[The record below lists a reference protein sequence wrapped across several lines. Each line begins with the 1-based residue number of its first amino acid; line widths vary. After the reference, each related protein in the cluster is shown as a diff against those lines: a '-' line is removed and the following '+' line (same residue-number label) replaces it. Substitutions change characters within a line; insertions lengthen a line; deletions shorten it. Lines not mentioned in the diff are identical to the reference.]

1 MSTRLAWRV
10 LVATAAALQGPADGL
25 ALDPAAAVGAGAVE
39 AQQRQEGRRAL
50 RSRPDGVSPENAIQA
65 RGQSAQGEAAPVL
78 DGVLRRWLQ
87 ETLEASEDLGREVGE
102 QESGLMDAAPTS
114 AEGKDQEMQ
123 QSILDRV
130 DPTNAS
136 ALSEL
141 GEPELS
147 RVSAFRATR
156 PERKERRRRRHFRR
170 APRASR
176 RKRAKIEREMAEWLP
191 GAVETERAAEET
203 FESVDNELLGQLLNF
218 TSETNE
224 TPSLDRAERELKT
237 IQEIWDRYE
246 LDNENVT
253 AMDIVEKLYPSNDTW
268 YGDAVHR
275 LHAMNET
282 ESHEVAVRLR
292 EEVERLKAELERVR
306 DQMVAEKELLEAQDV
321 EQDQTSATAV
331 NESSGAGILQD
342 LASWH
347 PPAGILPEEPLA
359 VDT

>member
-1 MSTRLAWRV
+1 
-10 LVATAAALQGPADGL
+10 
-25 ALDPAAAVGAGAVE
+25 
-39 AQQRQEGRRAL
+39 
-50 RSRPDGVSPENAIQA
+50 
-65 RGQSAQGEAAPVL
+65 
-78 DGVLRRWLQ
+78 
-87 ETLEASEDLGREVGE
+87 
-102 QESGLMDAAPTS
+102 MDAAPTS

-218 TSETNE
+218 TSEANE

-253 AMDIVEKLYPSNDTW
+253 AMDIGEALPKQRHLVRRRSSPSS
-268 YGDAVHR
+268 R
-275 LHAMNET
+275 
-282 ESHEVAVRLR
+282 HERDRISRGRCQAARGGG
-292 EEVERLKAELERVR
+292 EAEG
-306 DQMVAEKELLEAQDV
+306 
-321 EQDQTSATAV
+321 
-331 NESSGAGILQD
+331 GA
-342 LASWH
+342 
-347 PPAGILPEEPLA
+347 
-359 VDT
+359 